1 MDKMIVKN
9 SDVDLETMSKGIQRK
24 ILARGGKI
32 MSVEVHFRKDAIA
45 DLHTHPHEQIGY
57 IIKGSLELEIES
69 KKRIIREGDSF
80 YVGSNIPHGVIAL
93 EETTV
98 LDVFTPQR
106 EDFLR

>member
-1 MDKMIVKN
+1 MIVKN
-9 SDVDLETMSKGIQRK
+9 TSVEFETMSKGIKRK

-32 MSVEVHFRKDAIA
+32 MSVEVHFEKGAIA
-45 DLHTHPHEQIGY
+45 KVHTHPHEQIGY
-57 IIKGSLELEIES
+57 IIKGSLELEIEGM
-69 KKRIIREGDSF
+69 KKIINSGDSF
-80 YVGSNIPHGVIAL
+80 YVKSHIPHGVTAL